1 MLRWLLIL
9 AMALLPWH
17 GWAGASLA
25 AAPAAAGHEAAQA
38 VAVVAMDSVGHH
50 DAHHG
55 EASADCLEAAGE
67 PAGHHAADAAG
78 GGCPGCSMCH
88 SCSPVGLPAM
98 ADVPPADAAPAQ
110 RPAAS
115 ASRFASA
122 DGAAGLKPPIS

>member
-9 AMALLPWH
+9 TMALLPWH

-25 AAPAAAGHEAAQA
+25 GAPAEVGQEALRG
-38 VAVVAMDSVGHH
+38 VAVVAVMADHG
-50 DAHHG
+50 AHHG
-55 EASADCLEAAGE
+55 QASTDCLDEAEAAADHH
-67 PAGHHAADAAG
+67 PAGGAD

-98 ADVPPADAAPAQ
+98 AGVPPADAAPAQ
-110 RPAAS
+110 RPAAGET
-115 ASRFASA
+115 RFASA